1 MEDVLKRY
9 QGDLNQILDQEGN
22 SLLILA
28 ALQGDYAMIDMLL
41 AKGIDADHQNS
52 QGNTALHFAC
62 MKRLHKCVDTLIAFG
77 VAEDLENDGGKTAW
91 QMA

>member
-1 MEDVLKRY
+1 
-9 QGDLNQILDQEGN
+9 
-22 SLLILA
+22 
-28 ALQGDYAMIDMLL
+28 MIDMLL